1 MRERCSTEKLQ
12 RSLTISSTAA
22 HFVPPCGPN
31 SGPTSQVVPIV
42 PSGLASRMQPSW
54 CCNCLMLKD
63 SAKLRK
69 NRVFYTRKFAGL
81 LNKLVTLADS
91 TSVLVRDKREASGTT
106 SGTPVEEKAFP
117 SSFFF
122 FLSFFP
128 SFLPFFLPFF
138 LSSSGTFLKAPFRS
152 LLWDD
157 SGQCVVIYAE

>member
-12 RSLTISSTAA
+12 RSLTIASTAA

-69 NRVFYTRKFAGL
+69 NRAFYTRKFAGL

-91 TSVLVRDKREASGTT
+91 TSVLVRDRREASGTT

-117 SSFFF
+117 SSFF
-122 FLSFFP
+122 LS
-128 SFLPFFLPFF
+128 FF
-138 LSSSGTFLKAPFRS
+138 LSSSGTFLKAPFQS

-157 SGQCVVIYAE
+157 NGQCVVIYAE